1 MVFEGIDRQWS
12 PYYWFVQIMNA
23 TSREDRR
30 RILHQQ
36 VPEHLRDLVENT
48 VQDAFTKMKFQPK
61 TVESNHEA

>member
-1 MVFEGIDRQWS
+1 
-12 PYYWFVQIMNA
+12 MNA
-23 TSREDRR
+23 ASREDRR

-36 VPEHLRDLVENT
+36 VPEHLHDLVEYT

>member
-1 MVFEGIDRQWS
+1 
-12 PYYWFVQIMNA
+12 MNA

-36 VPEHLRDLVENT
+36 VPKHLRDLVEYT